1 MTKINFSE
9 IKSSKL
15 MTALLFGCFF
25 ALMMA
30 AVSGLE
36 FFLPTNGA
44 DITVFYKRVIVGLGF
59 NLIFSF
65 VFAFTL
71 FVLPEKI
78 RRIVFIV
85 VALVCVVF
93 ITASVL
99 HFYIYK
105 QLLAAPSLMV
115 LLDTDVAEATEFLG
129 FYASAAT
136 VALGIISFLLILAIA
151 VHAFRLSN
159 KVFSLGFSKTYALVA
174 LISATVL
181 GYVGWDKIYFTLD
194 NPIPFVVQIGAP
206 VVSQRAEYKKILQS
220 KPKFSNARMIN
231 ASKTPATHLII
242 IGESATNAHMSVYGY
257 DRETNPNLK
266 KPVAGMQMLI
276 AQDACSSRNATFA
289 SIVEIMLGSSNQ
301 LKFEK
306 DGTAPSNMVSIIQ
319 DAGYKTYWISNQPG
333 AGYGSMVSF
342 WSASVDKAEF
352 LNKRDYR
359 VGYDFDG
366 VLLPSLKTAL
376 NDEAP
381 HKVIVLHMM
390 GSHPGYK
397 QRYPKIFEQWSDTD
411 EVPSS
416 VPRRSDPNFNK
427 ATLNAYDNS
436 ILYSD
441 YIIAEILRL
450 AKTYQVESVVYFSDH
465 GQNLGEKNTH
475 VGHSTESGPK
485 QGFEVP
491 LIFWINNKS
500 ETLIVND
507 KNIKE
512 NLLKPYSL
520 ERIQYTLFDLYG
532 ISLPKQHFDKSLFS
546 DNYQVIERRCDQ
558 LKD

>member
-1 MTKINFSE
+1 MTKLNFTN
-9 IKSSKL
+9 IKNSKL
-15 MTALLFGCFF
+15 KTVFLFGCVF

-30 AVSGLE
+30 AVSCLE

-44 DITVFYKRVIVGLGF
+44 DSAVFYKRVIIGLGF

-65 VFAFTL
+65 AFAFAL
-71 FVLPEKI
+71 FILPENLRKIVFVL
-78 RRIVFIV
+78 
-85 VALVCVVF
+85 VAIVCVVF
-93 ITASVL
+93 VTISAL

-115 LLDTDVAEATEFLG
+115 LFDTDFGEAAEFVD
-129 FYASAAT
+129 FYASSAT
-136 VALGIISFLLILAIA
+136 LTLGIIAFLLMLVIAICA
-151 VHAFRLSN
+151 WKLSK
-159 KVFSLGFSKTYALVA
+159 KVFSLGLTKLYALLA
-174 LISATVL
+174 LMLATVL

-194 NPIPFVVQIGAP
+194 NPIPFIAQVAKP
-206 VVSQRAEYKKILQS
+206 VISQRAEYKKILKS
-220 KPKFSNARMIN
+220 KPKFSHAKMTHT
-231 ASKTPATHLII
+231 SKDPATHVII
-242 IGESATNAHMSVYGY
+242 IGESATKSHMSVYGY
-257 DRETNPNLK
+257 DRETNPNIK
-266 KPVAGMQMLI
+266 KPIADMQMLI

-289 SIVEIMLGSSNQ
+289 SIVEIMLGSSDQ

-306 DGTAPSNMVSIIQ
+306 NGAAPSNMVSIIQ

-366 VLLPSLKTAL
+366 VLFPPLKNAL
-376 NDEAP
+376 KDKAP

-397 QRYPKIFEQWSDTD
+397 QRYPKIFEQWRDAD
-411 EVPSS
+411 EVPNS
-416 VPRRSDPNFNK
+416 VARRNEPSFNK

-436 ILYSD
+436 MLYSD
-441 YIIAEILRL
+441 YVIAEVLRL
-450 AKTYQVESVVYFSDH
+450 AKTYQVDSVVYFSDH
-465 GQNLGEKNTH
+465 GQNLGEKNSH
-475 VGHSTESGPK
+475 VGHSTENGPK

-500 ETLIVND
+500 EKLALHD
-507 KNIKE
+507 KKFKE

-532 ISLPKQHFDKSLFS
+532 IALPKRQDDKSLFS
-546 DNYQVIERRCDQ
+546 DSYLVTERRCDQ